1 MSASHD
7 KVSSNDQNK
16 KDLTKQRTAQ
26 LIIEIS
32 ELDDQIKQLV
42 KQTQEAEKEKFS
54 LQQEL
59 YYFQKRPIQELNQ
72 EAAFEDL
79 KKIQENIFRD
89 RPKRNRDSYLPENN
103 NSLSLVERKEVADER
118 RCFKTEQSRKKRQT
132 KLEDKKDT

>member
-42 KQTQEAEKEKFS
+42 KQTQEAE
-54 LQQEL
+54 
-59 YYFQKRPIQELNQ
+59 Y
-72 EAAFEDL
+72 
-79 KKIQENIFRD
+79 
-89 RPKRNRDSYLPENN
+89 
-103 NSLSLVERKEVADER
+103 
-118 RCFKTEQSRKKRQT
+118 
-132 KLEDKKDT
+132 